1 MPDISM
7 CRNLDCPIRDLCY
20 RYRAIPDYYQAVA
33 DFKFDKVYLC
43 DAFWPVADR
52 KDLMP
57 TKYIDKE
64 IKRSLKCLK
73 KK

>member
-1 MPDISM
+1 M
-7 CRNLDCPIRDLCY
+7 CY

-64 IKRSLKCLK
+64 IKRSLKCQSK